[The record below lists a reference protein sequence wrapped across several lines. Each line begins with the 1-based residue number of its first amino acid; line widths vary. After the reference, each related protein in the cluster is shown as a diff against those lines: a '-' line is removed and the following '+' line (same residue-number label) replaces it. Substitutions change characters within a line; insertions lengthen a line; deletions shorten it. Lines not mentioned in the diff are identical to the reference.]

1 MNLLRIGLAA
11 VCGTTLM
18 TAFSYIVSGIRQK
31 QFREP
36 ELLNG
41 LVARADFLDFS
52 PSKEHPT
59 GWLLHYKVGLM
70 FSIIYD
76 LIWRNSKVSPTTKSS
91 LIMGAFSGVFGIMV
105 WNLIFKL
112 HPNPPKTK
120 LNEFN
125 LQLLIAHL
133 VFGYYAMKGYLLIE
147 PEEKGEE
154 KKLRYS

>member
-1 MNLLRIGLAA
+1 
-11 VCGTTLM
+11 
-18 TAFSYIVSGIRQK
+18 
-31 QFREP
+31 
-36 ELLNG
+36 
-41 LVARADFLDFS
+41 
-52 PSKEHPT
+52 
-59 GWLLHYKVGLM
+59 
-70 FSIIYD
+70 
-76 LIWRNSKVSPTTKSS
+76 
-91 LIMGAFSGVFGIMV
+91 MGAFSGVFGIMV